1 MGALKDSFFPNTHA
15 EGGRWSSGAFPVS
28 EPVVSHPQLH
38 PRKQSV
44 RGGGGNVGRLLDR
57 GGPDR
62 RESARILGDEE
73 EGH

>member
-1 MGALKDSFFPNTHA
+1 M
-15 EGGRWSSGAFPVS
+15 S